1 MLSSQ
6 NPWAEW
12 DSFENF
18 DEEFDEIGTQPN
30 SSYGVDIWNPIVSM
44 FLPMSNVNIDM
55 LEKWSDD
62 FYPEL
67 YCGCIEATE
76 TACYEES
83 IVELWAEQVSTVA
96 DNQIR
101 RLQKYLRDLQQR
113 FSFQGAYN
121 KWSDLR
127 IQRLTQQ
134 EILDT
139 INTKNTSQIFM
150 QDKSFLSM
158 LGNIRYNE
166 WGQVVGAG
174 AVEVNINA
182 TFGFGK

>member
-1 MLSSQ
+1 MVNSFHKQKAFSSLQTCNFFQ

-18 DEEFDEIGTQPN
+18 DQEFDEIGTQPN
-30 SSYGVDIWNPIVSM
+30 SSNGVDIWNPIVSM

-83 IVELWAEQVSTVA
+83 IVELWAEQVSGQSE
-96 DNQIR
+96 DFSISDEGQI
-101 RLQKYLRDLQQR
+101 
-113 FSFQGAYN
+113 
-121 KWSDLR
+121 
-127 IQRLTQQ
+127 I
-134 EILDT
+134 
-139 INTKNTSQIFM
+139 
-150 QDKSFLSM
+150 
-158 LGNIRYNE
+158 
-166 WGQVVGAG
+166 
-174 AVEVNINA
+174 
-182 TFGFGK
+182 